1 MNETEKNCAEKIK
14 EMKIKVEEAEKIS
27 HEKELEST
35 QISSDFQREKVLMEQ
50 KIIFL
55 EKTLKELDNHKL
67 RSNLNSS
74 VSSNSNKNKN
84 DEMSTKQKKEKL
96 EEEIKR
102 LNKSISKL
110 EKNVEEL
117 SNELYYLKN
126 EE

>member
-1 MNETEKNCAEKIK
+1 
-14 EMKIKVEEAEKIS
+14 
-27 HEKELEST
+27 
-35 QISSDFQREKVLMEQ
+35 MEQ

-84 DEMSTKQKKEKL
+84 DEMSIKQKKEKL

-102 LNKSISKL
+102 LNKLIG
-110 EKNVEEL
+110 
-117 SNELYYLKN
+117 
-126 EE
+126 